1 MQNKGF
7 TNAFK
12 GELYKIFGNKSFISL
27 IIACV
32 VIFIVFTLVFNFA
45 YSIMNEALDTV
56 ANAGTEV
63 DEQEEASQ
71 PITQEDYDTAIR
83 LLEQQLED
91 LKEELQEAKPYQRMA
106 DRNTWVVKSQIALL
120 KYLKA
125 HPAVNIDNVNY
136 FSTTMTGLNAESYVI
151 FMLGIMSSVFII
163 YAIVIVGKSMAG
175 EIQNGAMKMQLLRPI
190 SRDAMVSAKLLSS
203 FVVTTGLFIIT
214 TIILCIVGAI
224 AFKFSGETYLM
235 VVNAEKV
242 VEISSGGMIVINLIG
257 YIFRTFAFIV
267 LTMCMGTV
275 LKQSGAIALPIV
287 MYLLADEIELLLG
300 YIYIGYIG
308 FSINTAWT
316 MALTT
321 AGPVLNYMN
330 LYSMLAISIAWI
342 TGLTAGSY
350 LLFRNKEIN

>member
-32 VIFIVFTLVFNFA
+32 VIFIVFTLIFNFA
-45 YSIMNEALDTV
+45 YSIMNEALDEAMNSGAIV
-56 ANAGTEV
+56 N
-63 DEQEEASQ
+63 EQEET
-71 PITQEDYDTAIR
+71 ITPADYDKAIE
-83 LLEQQLED
+83 LLEQQLD
-91 LKEELQEAKPYQRMA
+91 LNEEHLEAKPAFERMV
-106 DRNTWVVKSQIALL
+106 DRDAWAIKSQIAIL

-125 HPAVNIDNVNY
+125 HPDVSMDSINL

-151 FMLGIMSSVFII
+151 FMLSIMSFVFII

-242 VEISSGGMIVINLIG
+242 VEISSGGVIVINLIG

-321 AGPVLNYMN
+321 SGPVLNYMN

-342 TGLTAGSY
+342 AGLTIGSY

>member
-1 MQNKGF
+1 MHNIGF

-45 YSIMNEALDTV
+45 YSIMSDAIDEAM
-56 ANAGTEV
+56 NAGTVV
-63 DEQEEASQ
+63 DEQEEETQ

-91 LKEELQEAKPYQRMA
+91 HKEELKEAKPYQRMA
-106 DRNTWVVKSQIALL
+106 DRNTWAIKSQIAVL

-125 HPAVNIDNVNY
+125 HPNVNIDNINY
-136 FSTTMTGLNAESYVI
+136 FSSTVIGLNAESYVV
-151 FMLGIMSSVFII
+151 FMLSIMAFVFII

-190 SRDAMVSAKLLSS
+190 SRDAMVSAKFLAT

-214 TIILCIVGAI
+214 TIILCVVGAI

-257 YIFRTFAFIV
+257 YIFRTFAFIA
-267 LTMCMGTV
+267 LTMCLSTV
-275 LKQSGAIALPIV
+275 LKQSGAISLPII
-287 MYLLADEIELLLG
+287 MFLLADEMELFLG
-300 YIYIGYIG
+300 YIFIGYIG

-321 AGPVLNYMN
+321 TGPVLNYMN

-342 TGLTAGSY
+342 AGLTAGSY

>member
-1 MQNKGF
+1 MQNNGF

-32 VIFIVFTLVFNFA
+32 VIFIVFTLIFNFA
-45 YSIMNEALDTV
+45 YSIINETLDEAMNS
-56 ANAGTEV
+56 GTIV

-71 PITQEDYDTAIR
+71 SITQEDYDTAIR
-83 LLEQQLED
+83 HLEQQLED

-106 DRNTWVVKSQIALL
+106 DRNTWAVKSQIAIL

-125 HPAVNIDNVNY
+125 HPDVRMDSINL
-136 FSTTMTGLNAESYVI
+136 FSTTVIGLNAESYVS
-151 FMLGIMSSVFII
+151 FMLSIMSFVFII
-163 YAIVIVGKSMAG
+163 YSIVIVGKSMAG

-203 FVVTTGLFIIT
+203 FAVTTGLFIIT
-214 TIILCIVGAI
+214 TIMLCVVGAI
-224 AFKFSGETYLM
+224 AFKFSGNTYLM

-242 VEISSGGMIVINLIG
+242 VEISSGGVIVINLIG

-300 YIYIGYIG
+300 YIFIGYIG

-321 AGPVLNYMN
+321 SGPVLNYMN
-330 LYSMLAISIAWI
+330 LYSMLAVSIAWI
-342 TGLTAGSY
+342 VGLTVGSY

>member
-1 MQNKGF
+1 MQNNGF

-32 VIFIVFTLVFNFA
+32 VIFIVFTLIFNFA
-45 YSIMNEALDTV
+45 YSIINETLDEAMNS
-56 ANAGTEV
+56 GTIV

-71 PITQEDYDTAIR
+71 SITQEDYDTAIR
-83 LLEQQLED
+83 HLEQQLED

-106 DRNTWVVKSQIALL
+106 DRNTWAVKSQIAIL

-125 HPAVNIDNVNY
+125 HPDVRMDSINL
-136 FSTTMTGLNAESYVI
+136 FSTTVIGLNAESYVS
-151 FMLGIMSSVFII
+151 FMLSIMSFVFII
-163 YAIVIVGKSMAG
+163 YSIVIVGKSMAG

-214 TIILCIVGAI
+214 TIMLCVVGAI
-224 AFKFSGETYLM
+224 AFKFSGNTYLM

-242 VEISSGGMIVINLIG
+242 VEISSGGVIVINLIG

-300 YIYIGYIG
+300 YIFIGYIG

-321 AGPVLNYMN
+321 SGPVLNYMN
-330 LYSMLAISIAWI
+330 LYSMLAVSIAWI
-342 TGLTAGSY
+342 VGLTVGSY